1 MDDIRIKISGRI
13 PKYFFGT
20 LNQKYRNELEE
31 ALTYCN
37 GEIETEQD
45 FLYAILKMTL
55 EDSENARE
63 EFLNIITKENLQ
75 RLTNFNRLVNQ
86 IIEGDW
92 NHFELIDDSDFFT
105 CPDYNNGYITMFE
118 GDSHITIF
126 KNDEEILEEMK
137 LSDFVKDINSW
148 SSDVDSETESTFKD
162 MQEFINSDKNNFDGE
177 DYFTWWINE
186 QGVYFLSGWFTPP
199 TLNKFVQESRI
210 ESKYNSGGQL
220 SIYFDDITDYIFEI
234 QDENFDFSKLTFV
247 RWEQCDQFRNSA
259 YSTEFNLLYY
269 NNEIIYPYENWWR
282 DKGISLS
289 YEDETLDYLLNA

>member
-1 MDDIRIKISGRI
+1 MDEIKIKVSGRI
-13 PKYFFGT
+13 PKYLFGT

-148 SSDVDSETESTFKD
+148 NSDDDSETESTFKD
-162 MQEFINSDKNNFDGE
+162 
-177 DYFTWWINE
+177 TL
-186 QGVYFLSGWFTPP
+186 FLIVPCPLFLGARDFKVET
-199 TLNKFVQESRI
+199 R
-210 ESKYNSGGQL
+210 L
-220 SIYFDDITDYIFEI
+220 SIFF
-234 QDENFDFSKLTFV
+234 NVKCLLAFV
-247 RWEQCDQFRNSA
+247 
-259 YSTEFNLLYY
+259 
-269 NNEIIYPYENWWR
+269 
-282 DKGISLS
+282 
-289 YEDETLDYLLNA
+289 